1 MQNVRIRLLFALF
14 AASGCTGL
22 IYESVWT
29 HYLKLFIGTAAFAQ
43 SFVLVVFMG
52 GLALGAWLASR
63 WSERFADPLVAYA
76 AIEALIGLAALVFH
90 ELYTLSTAA
99 ALDHVIPALGSPL
112 AVEVF
117 KYGLCMI
124 LIAPQ
129 TVLLG
134 MTFPLMS
141 TAVIRR
147 EPQRGGHHLAM
158 LYFTNSI
165 GAAIGALAA
174 AFWLLGW
181 LGMPGTMRA
190 AGVVNLALAA
200 VVAAMARRDAT
211 ATAAARVAT
220 GAAVQPG
227 LVRLLL
233 VAAFVTGAASF
244 VYEIAWIRMLSL
256 VLGTS
261 FHAFELMLS
270 AFITGLALG
279 GLWIRRRIDAIDDPL
294 RWAGWIQLAMG
305 LAALATIFVYH
316 RSFDWMVDILSML
329 NRSEAAYPLFNL
341 FSHGI
346 AFAVMLPA
354 TFFAGMTLPLFT
366 HVLLRGGQGERA
378 IGQVYAANTLGAIAG
393 VLLAVHVL
401 VPGAGVKLA
410 LVCGAAADMLLGATL
425 LRGSQAA
432 YRKALSLATAAAGML
447 TAGLSIRADV
457 LQPERLASGVY
468 RHGTL
473 EPLRSRLVYY
483 RDGKTA
489 SVAVRAS
496 PDNVLSIVTNGK
508 PDASIAMDP
517 SQPPIEDEHTMTL
530 LAALPLAMHPQAQ
543 TWASIGFGS
552 GLTAEVLLSHRGPA
566 RVDSIEIEPAMLE
579 GARAYAPR
587 VQRPFTDPRSRIVV
601 EDAKSWFARHGQRY
615 DVIVSE
621 PSNPWVNGVAGLF
634 TTEFYG
640 DVKRYLAPGGLFVQ
654 WLQLYEFDDT
664 LLASV
669 LRALGQNFADYEVYA
684 ANSADLVLVAVA
696 TGRVPPAGPLPP
708 GEPALLEQLRRVGVS
723 RLEDL
728 TARHVGGRRELEALF
743 EPLQAPPNSDFR
755 PFVQLQAPRARF
767 AGARARSVVE
777 LAIAPLPIREML
789 GGAQRATIL
798 EPAPSHVLSAPV
810 RAQSTALA
818 IARALMDPAADP
830 WAQGDAAVRQIA
842 VALRVS
848 RGLCTAE
855 PAAEVV
861 AQLHRAAEGT
871 LAHLALPLRQALWV
885 QRPWLTCAGERP
897 AASVQRRLDLYAAI
911 AQRDARRMLEL
922 SQALL
927 ESPGRETQRD
937 WGQFLLSTALLGAR
951 AQGEGRVAQQLWAR
965 WGGALFPGGAVPPPV
980 VYLLN
985 LP

>member
-1 MQNVRIRLLFALF
+1 MQNIRIRLLFALF

-52 GLALGAWLASR
+52 GLAFGAWLASR
-63 WSERFADPLVAYA
+63 WSARFPDPLVAYA
-76 AIEALIGLAALVFH
+76 AIEALIGLAALGFH

-117 KYGLCMI
+117 KYGLCTI

-181 LGMPGTMRA
+181 LGMPGTMRT
-190 AGVVNLALAA
+190 AGAVNLVLAA
-200 VVAAMARRDAT
+200 VVVAIARRDAA
-211 ATAAARVAT
+211 ATAAAAPVAT
-220 GAAVQPG
+220 GAVVRPG

-270 AFITGLALG
+270 A
-279 GLWIRRRIDAIDDPL
+279 
-294 RWAGWIQLAMG
+294 
-305 LAALATIFVYH
+305 
-316 RSFDWMVDILSML
+316 
-329 NRSEAAYPLFNL
+329 
-341 FSHGI
+341 
-346 AFAVMLPA
+346 
-354 TFFAGMTLPLFT
+354 
-366 HVLLRGGQGERA
+366 
-378 IGQVYAANTLGAIAG
+378 
-393 VLLAVHVL
+393 
-401 VPGAGVKLA
+401 
-410 LVCGAAADMLLGATL
+410 
-425 LRGSQAA
+425 
-432 YRKALSLATAAAGML
+432 
-447 TAGLSIRADV
+447 
-457 LQPERLASGVY
+457 
-468 RHGTL
+468 
-473 EPLRSRLVYY
+473 
-483 RDGKTA
+483 
-489 SVAVRAS
+489 
-496 PDNVLSIVTNGK
+496 
-508 PDASIAMDP
+508 
-517 SQPPIEDEHTMTL
+517 
-530 LAALPLAMHPQAQ
+530 
-543 TWASIGFGS
+543 
-552 GLTAEVLLSHRGPA
+552 
-566 RVDSIEIEPAMLE
+566 
-579 GARAYAPR
+579 
-587 VQRPFTDPRSRIVV
+587 
-601 EDAKSWFARHGQRY
+601 
-615 DVIVSE
+615 
-621 PSNPWVNGVAGLF
+621 
-634 TTEFYG
+634 
-640 DVKRYLAPGGLFVQ
+640 
-654 WLQLYEFDDT
+654 
-664 LLASV
+664 
-669 LRALGQNFADYEVYA
+669 
-684 ANSADLVLVAVA
+684 
-696 TGRVPPAGPLPP
+696 
-708 GEPALLEQLRRVGVS
+708 
-723 RLEDL
+723 
-728 TARHVGGRRELEALF
+728 RHVGGRRELEALF
-743 EPLQAPPNSDFR
+743 GPLQAPANSDFH

-789 GGAQRATIL
+789 GGAQRATL
-798 EPAPSHVLSAPV
+798 REPAPAHVLSAPV

-830 WAQGDAAVRQIA
+830 WAQGDATVRQIA
-842 VALRVS
+842 VALRGS

-871 LAHLALPLRQALWV
+871 LAHLAPPLRQALWV
-885 QRPWLTCAGERP
+885 QRLWLDCAGQRP
-897 AASVQRRLDLYAAI
+897 AAGVQRRLDLYAAI
-911 AQRDARRMLEL
+911 AERDARRMLAL

-951 AQGEGRVAQQLWAR
+951 AQGDGRAAQQVWAR

-985 LP
+985 VP